1 MLLACNVHYLKLKR
15 QKNMKNVVEVL
26 GVGHSDSGKTVESL
40 KSMTKLK
47 PKKIIP
53 YFDFSSLTECA
64 KLVTLTF
71 HDPKNIL

>member
-1 MLLACNVHYLKLKR
+1 MFLACNVHYLKLKR

-71 HDPKNIL
+71 RDPKNIL

>member
-1 MLLACNVHYLKLKR
+1 MFLACNVHYLKLKR

-47 PKKIIP
+47 PNKIIH
-53 YFDFSSLTECA
+53 YFDFSFLTECA
-64 KLVTLTF
+64 KLETY
-71 HDPKNIL
+71 

>member
-1 MLLACNVHYLKLKR
+1 
-15 QKNMKNVVEVL
+15 MKNVVEVL

-71 HDPKNIL
+71 RDPKNI